1 MTPDSGIAL
10 LLAEDFDGGTSKPVP
25 DIEALLA
32 AARAEARAELAAAFD
47 ARAAAAQE
55 ALASGCTALAASL
68 VPALAALDEAVAEVA
83 QSLAR
88 AMIAAIGA
96 ALPAW
101 SETPAPQINA
111 GIVAVLSRVLGEAV
125 SLRLVVP
132 AADAA
137 TLRPLLP
144 PNIAIETD
152 PAMAQGALRLT
163 WGDGQATREPASI
176 WREIETIMALALGAP
191 ARAVE

>member
-101 SETPAPQINA
+101 SETPAPQVNA

-176 WREIETIMALALGAP
+176 WNEVKTILAPALGAP

>member
-101 SETPAPQINA
+101 SETPAPQVNA

-176 WREIETIMALALGAP
+176 WNEIETILAPALGAP